1 MPTNLKKGLGLLGV
15 FSVSSGAM
23 ISSGIFILPGLAFM
37 HAGPGMILSYL
48 LAGLLALPAMLS
60 QAELATAMPKAGGTY
75 FFIDRTFGPAFG
87 TLGGISNWF
96 SISLKSAFALI
107 GIGEF
112 ATLIY
117 PNTTEFH
124 VKLIAIA
131 CCILF
136 ILINIRGIGHAAKAQ
151 IAMVLG
157 LIGVL
162 ILYIV
167 FGMSHVEIA
176 NFTPL
181 IPHGTVSVLGTA
193 GFVFIS
199 YGGLTKTASVSEE
212 VRNPGRNIPL
222 GMLLSLIVVSTLY
235 VLVVFVTIGIL
246 DGNSLSKSL
255 TPLSEGAGIFLGM
268 PGVIILSIAA
278 MLAFITT
285 ANAGIMSTSRI
296 PMAMGRDGL
305 LPKSFASV
313 GSRFKTPHISILFT
327 CAFIIAAILFLN
339 LENLVRL
346 ASTLMIL
353 LFMLVNLSVIIMR
366 ESMVPNYQPK
376 FKTPF
381 YPWTQV
387 AGMVSCFFL
396 IVEMGVVPLF
406 IVMLFLT
413 GSFIWYWLYARVR
426 VERESALICLI
437 QRIANRALPGGD
449 LGSELKEIV
458 KKRDERTEDR
468 FDRLVRECIIL
479 DIPERISMKDCFGRI
494 SSLLAHKLNMKANL
508 VEDMLLAREI
518 ESSTALGPGLAIPHI
533 VVEGSEVFELLLVRS
548 IEGIVFPGMI
558 EPVHAL
564 FVLFGSHNERKFH
577 LTALKD
583 IAQITQ
589 QKNFLNNWLRA
600 KNTEELRDLILSCD
614 RKRIVS

>member
-1 MPTNLKKGLGLLGV
+1 MPTKLKKDLGLLGV
-15 FSVSSGAM
+15 FCVSSGAM
-23 ISSGIFILPGLAFM
+23 ISSGLFILPGLAFM
-37 HAGPGMILSYL
+37 LAGPGMIISYL
-48 LAGLLALPAMLS
+48 LAGLMTLPAMLS

-112 ATLIY
+112 AILIN
-117 PNTTEFH
+117 PNITEIH

-136 ILINIRGIGHAAKAQ
+136 VLINIRGIGHAGKAQ
-151 IAMVLG
+151 VVMVLG

-167 FGMSHVEIA
+167 AGLPHVEMA

-181 IPHGTVSVLGTA
+181 IPHGTVSIIGTA

-222 GMLLSLIVVSTLY
+222 GMLLSWIVVSALY
-235 VLVVFVTIGIL
+235 ALVIFVTIGIL
-246 DGNSLSKSL
+246 DGNALSNSH
-255 TPLSEGAGIFLGM
+255 TPLSEGADIILGM
-268 PGVIILSIAA
+268 PGIIILSAAA

-296 PMAMGRDGL
+296 PMAMSRDGL
-305 LPKSFASV
+305 LPKSFGRV
-313 GSRFKTPHISILFT
+313 GSRFKTPHISISFT
-327 CAFIIAAILFLN
+327 CVFMIAAILFLN
-339 LENLVRL
+339 LENLVKL

-353 LFMLVNLSVIIMR
+353 LFMFVNLSVIIMR
-366 ESMVPNYQPK
+366 ESKVPNYQPK

-381 YPWTQV
+381 YPWTQI
-387 AGMVSCFFL
+387 AGMVGCFFL
-396 IVEMGVVPLF
+396 IVEMGVFPLF
-406 IVMLFLT
+406 IVTLFLT

-437 QRIANRALPGGD
+437 QRIANRALPCKD
-449 LGSELKEIV
+449 LGSELKEIIRE
-458 KKRDERTEDR
+458 RDEITEDR
-468 FDRLVRECIIL
+468 FDRLVKDCITL
-479 DIPERISMKDCFGRI
+479 DIPERISMEECFSKI
-494 SSLLAHKLNMKANL
+494 SNALANKLNTEAGVVK
-508 VEDMLLAREI
+508 DMLLDREK
-518 ESSTALGPGLAIPHI
+518 ESSTALIPGLAIPHI
-533 VVEGSEVFELLLVRS
+533 VVEGSGVFELLLVRS
-548 IEGIVFPGMI
+548 NEGIMFPDMAQ
-558 EPVHAL
+558 PVHAL
-564 FVLFGSHNERKFH
+564 FALFGSRDERNYH
-577 LTALKD
+577 LTALMA

-589 QKNFLNNWLRA
+589 QKDFLKKWLQA
-600 KNTEELRDLILSCD
+600 KNVKELKGLILLGE
-614 RKRIVS
+614 RKRSGS